1 MSAVCI
7 LSGLTRDVAPQPNPQ
22 ARNILILNLMPNR
35 AVTEQQFARTF
46 ACAGV
51 DVNLTFILPATHHIR
66 RNETALRR
74 AYHSFR
80 DVEREQ
86 FDALIV
92 TGAPLDQ
99 KQFADVDYWDELQ
112 TILQWRHGHVRG
124 SLFLCWGAL
133 AAGHIDGTFEGERLD
148 RKICGVYRCGQ
159 YLMPQSR
166 YFRIPAAN
174 VTSGSV
180 LAGDDALGACIISN
194 PVTHSTYVS
203 GHFEYLPGTLAA
215 EYHRDRRQNGAD
227 AATPQHYFD
236 RDMRIRANW
245 QHDAA
250 SFYRDWLNAIPTQ
263 QPTKAIQEA

>member
-7 LSGLTRDVAPQPNPQ
+7 LSGLTRDRAPQTDPQ
-22 ARNILILNLMPNR
+22 ARHILILNLMPNR

-46 ACAGV
+46 ARTGIPV
-51 DVNLTFILPATHHIR
+51 DLTFILPATHHIR

-74 AYHSFR
+74 AYRTFA
-80 DVEREQ
+80 DVADQQ

-92 TGAPLDQ
+92 TGAPLDRRN
-99 KQFADVDYWDELQ
+99 FADVDYWDELQ
-112 TILQWRHGHVRG
+112 TILQWRRSHVRG

-133 AAGHIDGTFEGERLD
+133 AAGHIDQCFEGERLD
-148 RKICGVYRCGQ
+148 YKICGVYRCGQ

-180 LAGDDALGACIISN
+180 LAGDEQLGACIISN
-194 PVTHSTYVS
+194 PITHSTYVS

-215 EYHRDRRQNGAD
+215 EYHRDRRQNGAR
-227 AATPQHYFD
+227 AARPAHYFD
-236 RDMRIRANW
+236 HNMRVAANW

-250 SFYRDWLNAIPTQ
+250 SFYRDWLNAIPARSMNQ
-263 QPTKAIQEA
+263 SFQEA